1 MRGIEILSRQECVR
15 RYGRRHRP
23 NDLSP
28 VAIVSISSTGHNVPQ
43 FDGRLACRVIRL
55 KFDDVLGW
63 SHYKDAVPMSRGQA
77 AEIVSFVRDVEDM
90 PDPLPMIV
98 HCDGGVSRSA
108 GVAAALL
115 DLFGDLGVDGRA
127 VWLDGR
133 FVPNEWC
140 YARVMEAGGSP
151 VTEGRLK
158 ALVMDNV
165 SAVNHRYDW
174 EE

>member
-1 MRGIEILSRQECVR
+1 MKGIEVLSRQECVR

-23 NDLSP
+23 NDLAP
-28 VAIVSISSTGHNVPQ
+28 VAIVSITSTGHNVPQ
-43 FDGRLACRVIRL
+43 FDGRLVRRVVRL
-55 KFDDVLGW
+55 KFDDALGW
-63 SHYKDAVPMSRGQA
+63 DHYKDAVPMSRGQA
-77 AEIVSFVRDVEDM
+77 EEIVSFVRDVEGM
-90 PDPLPMIV
+90 PVPLPMIV

-115 DLFGDLGVDGRA
+115 DLFGDLGVDGRS

-140 YARVMEAGGSP
+140 YARVMEAGGRP
-151 VTEGRLK
+151 VTEERLR